1 MKLLTLIMLFA
12 ACRMLAD
19 DDTNVVAAGD
29 WSQPVGTEHGPA
41 VRGRLIVCHF
51 PDQVRPGFKTPTAAY
66 LETHTVVWL
75 ELQEVSSTVRPVGV
89 YRDTLPPHIGL
100 HCELRD
106 SGGKLIPRSADGL
119 FAGSFTYF
127 WSRLKPHESVRW
139 HVSYYVG
146 YREDGVLAVHLKN
159 GEFWDVHPSKTNEY
173 YLSGTFTPHVPENE
187 TPPSDIEA
195 WHGTLTLPGVKIPIK
210 IQ

>member
-1 MKLLTLIMLFA
+1 MKLFTLIVLFA
-12 ACRMLAD
+12 ACRMFAN

-41 VRGRLIVCHF
+41 IRGRLIVCHY
-51 PDQVRPGFKTPTAAY
+51 PNHSTPTGAY
-66 LETHTVVWL
+66 VEAKTVVCL

-89 YRDTLPPHIGL
+89 YRDTLPSRSGL

-106 SGGKLIPRSADGL
+106 SGGKLIPRSADGI

-127 WSRLKPHESVRW
+127 WSRLQSHESVRW

-159 GEFWDVHPSKTNEY
+159 GEFWDMRPSNTNEY

-187 TPPSDIEA
+187 TPPSNIDA
-195 WHGTLTLPGVKIPIK
+195 WPGTLTLPGVKIPIK